1 MVVRFLPC
9 HDHGV
14 IEVLISLTRPAS
26 MSDSE
31 IQAWISKEA
40 TSRQP
45 SLVLTRRQLS
55 DGSGLLLR
63 VAPGARS
70 GTAANEQLADL
81 MMDMRLLGL
90 RPTVVSRR
98 D

>member
-1 MVVRFLPC
+1 
-9 HDHGV
+9 
-14 IEVLISLTRPAS
+14 

-45 SLVLTRRQLS
+45 ALLLSRRHLS
-55 DGSGLLLR
+55 DGPALLLR
-63 VAPGARS
+63 VAPGAGS
-70 GTAANEQLADL
+70 ATAANEQLADL

-90 RPTVVSRR
+90 RPTIVSRM